1 MDALKVWLYEISD
14 SVVVV
19 IVVVVVVVI
28 ISKIFLRILNSF
40 THAEHCAES
49 DKIVSQWKNVKKKLF
64 CKSLKINLTMILKNH
79 SRLKYGL
86 KAIMINGSL

>member
-19 IVVVVVVVI
+19 IVVVVVVI

-49 DKIVSQWKNVKKKLF
+49 DKIVSQWKNVKKK
-64 CKSLKINLTMILKNH
+64 IILQIFEN
-79 SRLKYGL
+79 
-86 KAIMINGSL
+86 

>member
-19 IVVVVVVVI
+19 IIVVVVVVVI

-40 THAEHCAES
+40 TQAEPCAES
-49 DKIVSQWKNVKKKLF
+49 E
-64 CKSLKINLTMILKNH
+64 KINQ
-79 SRLKYGL
+79 
-86 KAIMINGSL
+86 

>member
-19 IVVVVVVVI
+19 IVVVVVVVVI

-49 DKIVSQWKNVKKKLF
+49 DKIVSQWKNVKKK
-64 CKSLKINLTMILKNH
+64 IILQIFEN
-79 SRLKYGL
+79 
-86 KAIMINGSL
+86 